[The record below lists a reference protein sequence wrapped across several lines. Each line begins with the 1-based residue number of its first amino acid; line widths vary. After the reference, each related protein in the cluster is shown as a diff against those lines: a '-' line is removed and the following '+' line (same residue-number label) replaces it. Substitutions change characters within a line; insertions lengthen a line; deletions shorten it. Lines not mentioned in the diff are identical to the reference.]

1 MDKRRFQ
8 RFSRP
13 ICMGNHLFIMPFLSS
28 RTGSGQYKSGSDGHT
43 LLGAYPCQLLT
54 RQAVGTSASLSC
66 SPALARVGAS
76 DYGQN
81 AICDLSWPAMHLRIA
96 IRFRL
101 TLIPMGV
108 AI

>member
-1 MDKRRFQ
+1 
-8 RFSRP
+8 
-13 ICMGNHLFIMPFLSS
+13 MGNHLFIIPFYVPAP
-28 RTGSGQYKSGSDGHT
+28 GQINIDMDLMAT
-43 LLGAYPCQLLT
+43 PLLGSHPCQLLT
-54 RQAVGTSASLSC
+54 HQAVGTSASLSC